1 MRIAQDDFKLS
12 SLISHTSYLKR
23 FTLIELLVV
32 IAIIAILAGMLLP
45 ALGSAKERAR
55 TITCTG
61 NIKTIT
67 TAITM
72 YVDDNDG
79 WILNADPTGSVRI
92 YWRHQLAPYVLGW
105 KGSVYNAAGGFDST
119 LDKQVRAA
127 SGSYYCPSTRTPESL
142 KSDTAFSSTRNIYTY
157 GMPSCEILS
166 IRQTKCPGTTWVKI
180 SQIKGKGVSDQVII
194 GDINDNGRAG
204 DTEKSKMMSIW
215 PNNGTVQNVSVRH
228 SGGSNVGWLDGHSDF
243 RKPTEMNGNTSA
255 QWVSDGSNLFY
266 WIAYPN

>member
-1 MRIAQDDFKLS
+1 MRKS
-12 SLISHTSYLKR
+12 G

-45 ALGSAKERAR
+45 ALGKVKERGR
-55 TITCTG
+55 TISCAG

-67 TAITM
+67 TGM
-72 YVDDNDG
+72 NLYVDDNDG
-79 WILNADPTGSVRI
+79 WILNADPFGTTRI
-92 YWRHQLAPYVLGW
+92 YWRHQLAPYVMGW
-105 KGSVYNAAGGFDST
+105 QGSVYNAAGTGFLNDV
-119 LDKQVRAA
+119 DKLVRAA

-142 KSDTAFSSTRNIYTY
+142 KSDTAFSSTKNVYTY
-157 GMPSCEILS
+157 GMPSCENLS
-166 IRQTKCPGTTWVKI
+166 IRQTKCPGTTWVKVSRI
-180 SQIKGKGVSDQVII
+180 REKGLSDQLII

-228 SGGSNVGWLDGHSDF
+228 SGGSNMGWLDGHADF
-243 RKPTEMNGNTSA
+243 RKPTEMNGSA
-255 QWVSDGSNLFY
+255 EAKWMDGEARLYY